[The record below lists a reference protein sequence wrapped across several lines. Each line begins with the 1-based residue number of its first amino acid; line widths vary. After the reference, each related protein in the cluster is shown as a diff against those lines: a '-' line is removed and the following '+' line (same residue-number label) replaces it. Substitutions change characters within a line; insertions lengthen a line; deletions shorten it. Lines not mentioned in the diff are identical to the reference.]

1 MRRLT
6 MGWSTELFCNI
17 SYNRKTFNSK
27 IEVEDEISDL
37 DNRIESCKKVLRD
50 MALMTEPSKFVDNNT
65 NPYYFVTEQVE
76 DNLELLEEYII
87 ERYKLLILLDS
98 WDNCHNKEGLAIY
111 PPDNVNWNT
120 AYLHGDFVKSTKYP
134 TNKDLLG

>member
-1 MRRLT
+1 

-50 MALMTEPSKFVDNNT
+50 MALTTEPSKFVDNDT
-65 NPYYFVTEQVE
+65 NPYYLVTEQVE
-76 DNLELLEEYII
+76 DNLELLEEYMI
-87 ERYKLLILLDS
+87 ER
-98 WDNCHNKEGLAIY
+98 
-111 PPDNVNWNT
+111 
-120 AYLHGDFVKSTKYP
+120 
-134 TNKDLLG
+134 

>member
-1 MRRLT
+1 M
-6 MGWSTELFCNI
+6 
-17 SYNRKTFNSK
+17 
-27 IEVEDEISDL
+27 EVEDEISDL
-37 DNRIESCKKVLRD
+37 DKCIESCKKVLRD
-50 MALMTEPSKFVDNNT
+50 MALMTEPTKFMDKDSDT

-76 DNLELLEEYII
+76 DNLELLEEYTI
-87 ERYKLLILLDS
+87 ERYKLSVLLDN

-111 PPDNVNWNT
+111 PPDNVDRNT

>member
-1 MRRLT
+1 

-50 MALMTEPSKFVDNNT
+50 MALMTESSKFVDNDT
-65 NPYYFVTEQVE
+65 NPDYFVTEQVE
-76 DNLELLEEYII
+76 NNLELLEEYMI
-87 ERYKLLILLDS
+87 ERYKLSILLVS
-98 WDNCHNKEGLAIY
+98 WDDCHNKEGLAIY

-120 AYLHGDFVKSTKYP
+120 AYLHGDFVRSTKYP